1 MMENTQTICS
11 TNSRFHTFGNTI
23 FMGPKHGTSKNVS
36 ILMVGMGGAFRHLE
50 VTGRTM
56 KIPFRINDDIIIS
69 NNDKDNDVPNG
80 CLINTSQARLGRT
93 Q

>member
-1 MMENTQTICS
+1 MS
-11 TNSRFHTFGNTI
+11 KYYDG
-23 FMGPKHGTSKNVS
+23 KHPDN
-36 ILMVGMGGAFRHLE
+36 LE

-80 CLINTSQARLGRT
+80 CLINTAQARLGRT

>member
-1 MMENTQTICS
+1 MW
-11 TNSRFHTFGNTI
+11 
-23 FMGPKHGTSKNVS
+23 
-36 ILMVGMGGAFRHLE
+36 GAFRHLE

-80 CLINTSQARLGRT
+80 CLINTTQARLGRT